1 MKRATERDGRP
12 KRRKIKKNHTDN
24 IRQTTFVG
32 DKLALLFG
40 KIDGTGNSD
49 RTTDDTER
57 YNIDQTLFE

>member
-1 MKRATERDGRP
+1 MKYATERDGRP

-32 DKLALLFG
+32 NKLALLFG

-49 RTTDDTER
+49 RTTNDTER
-57 YNIDQTLFE
+57 NNIDKTLFE

>member
-1 MKRATERDGRP
+1 MKYATERDGRS
-12 KRRKIKKNHTDN
+12 KSSEIKKDHTDN

-49 RTTDDTER
+49 RTADDTER
-57 YNIDQTLFE
+57 NNIDKTLFE